1 MNAPSDGSR
10 GFPLNYQA
18 FRDLLYLNEGP
29 DAKGH
34 SRFRDVSLKAG
45 IETKYVDHS
54 LGVVFT
60 DVNGDGRPDLYVAND
75 LDPNRLYVNEPG
87 GPLGFH
93 FIEEGGPSGVAD
105 PNAGM
110 GVAAQDYSGD
120 GRPDLFVT
128 NSRDQG
134 HAAFQATAGSAFSNV
149 RSVFAPAVGPD
160 ATGWG
165 DTWVDLSNDG
175 RLDLVLANG
184 AIPVTNL
191 AKDAAALQILAN
203 VKGRFANVSP
213 TVGLRPGP
221 LVNGRGVAA
230 ADYDNDG
237 RMDIAVNSIG
247 GKLILLH
254 NTGPS
259 GHWLEVSLARFAPG
273 ALVTAVLPDG
283 TRLVHEVQAGS
294 SYLSSEDPRVH
305 FGLGQETRVKELIV
319 RWPDGKVTRRQ
330 DVASDQVV
338 VTP

>member
-1 MNAPSDGSR
+1 
-10 GFPLNYQA
+10 
-18 FRDLLYLNEGP
+18 
-29 DAKGH
+29 
-34 SRFRDVSLKAG
+34 
-45 IETKYVDHS
+45 
-54 LGVVFT
+54 
-60 DVNGDGRPDLYVAND
+60 
-75 LDPNRLYVNEPG
+75 
-87 GPLGFH
+87 
-93 FIEEGGPSGVAD
+93 
-105 PNAGM
+105 M

-128 NSRDQG
+128 NSRGQG

-191 AKDAAALQILAN
+191 TKDAAALQILAN

-213 TVGLRPGP
+213 TVGLHPGP

-254 NTGPS
+254 NTGAL
-259 GHWLEVSLARFAPG
+259 GTLARGAPG
-273 ALVTAVLPDG
+273 AVRARRARDRRAPGRHAARPRGPGREQLPLVRGPARALRSRRGDEGEGADRP
-283 TRLVHEVQAGS
+283 LAG
-294 SYLSSEDPRVH
+294 
-305 FGLGQETRVKELIV
+305 
-319 RWPDGKVTRRQ
+319 RQ
-330 DVASDQVV
+330 GHARADVAADRI
-338 VTP
+338 VTVAP

>member
-1 MNAPSDGSR
+1 
-10 GFPLNYQA
+10 
-18 FRDLLYLNEGP
+18 
-29 DAKGH
+29 
-34 SRFRDVSLKAG
+34 
-45 IETKYVDHS
+45 
-54 LGVVFT
+54 VFT

-93 FIEEGGPSGVAD
+93 FVQKGTAAGVAD
-105 PNAGM
+105 RNAGM

-120 GRPDLFVT
+120 GRPDIFVT
-128 NSRDQG
+128 NSRGQG
-134 HAAFQATAGSAFSNV
+134 HAAFEATAGSRFSNV
-149 RSVFAPAVGPD
+149 RSVFAPAVGL

-165 DTWVDLSNDG
+165 DTWVDLTNDG

-191 AKDAAALQILAN
+191 TKDAAALQILAN
-203 VKGRFANVSP
+203 VKNRFADVSP
-213 TVGLRPGP
+213 TVGLHSGP
-221 LVNGRGVAA
+221 LVNGRGLAA

-237 RMDIAVNSIG
+237 RMDVAVNSIG
-247 GKLILLH
+247 GRLILLH

-259 GHWLEVSLARFAPG
+259 KHWLEVSLAKFAPG

-283 TRLVHEVQAGS
+283 TRLVHQVQAGS

-305 FGLGQETRVKELIV
+305 FGLGREASVKELIV

-330 DVASDQVV
+330 DVASEQVV
-338 VTP
+338 VTR